1 MEDRR
6 VSYRNLMRK
15 TGERDHFINLGI
27 EERMILR
34 WISIKWD
41 GAWTKLI

>member
-6 VSYRNLMRK
+6 VSYRILVGK
-15 TGERDHFINLGI
+15 TGKRDHFINLGI

-34 WISIKWD
+34 LISIK
-41 GAWTKLI
+41 